1 MSIPTAKDFRS
12 HIVKKNQSIIEQ
24 SISDALNHW
33 EDPEHTTAV
42 IKFQRRETALAAVQL
57 LIKKG
62 YISTTQ
68 YRDECRHKNGDCEDC
83 GYDSDNDNQSCA
95 HFRGDCYC
103 PKWWDVRISL
113 PDEKSDE
120 ESD

>member
-1 MSIPTAKDFRS
+1 MSIPTAEEFRS
-12 HIVKKNQSIIEQ
+12 RIGKKNQSIIEE

-42 IKFQRRETALAAVQL
+42 IKFQRRETALEAVQI

-62 YISTTQ
+62 YTSTTQ

-83 GYDSDNDNQSCA
+83 RYGSDYDNQSCV
-95 HFRGDCYC
+95 HFTGDCSC

-113 PDEKSDE
+113 PNE
-120 ESD
+120 ESEDESD